1 MKKKK
6 QRPQGFGEMKR
17 GAGSPTS
24 AKTGKSTKEAEITY
38 GALVEEARICW
49 MSGRTQEV
57 ISLLREA
64 IAVNPK
70 HPQAYYNLG
79 NVLRGGDLQAAI
91 AYYRKAIAMDP
102 NHPEVYV
109 NLGNALREQDDLQ
122 GAIDAYRQALT
133 IKPTIQ
139 GLHFHLGNTLMEQGD
154 LQGAIGTYRQALAI
168 KPNHPEACY
177 VLGIALEGSGDL
189 QGAIGAY
196 RQALA
201 IKPNYPKANI
211 SLSTVRLLLGDYE
224 DGWDLYE
231 WRFRR
236 EKGSIQPHAHPQV
249 ERWDG
254 HNLASG

>member
-79 NVLRGGDLQAAI
+79 NVLRGAI
-91 AYYRKAIAMDP
+91 CKLLSPITGKPLPWIPIIQKSMSISAM
-102 NHPEVYV
+102 
-109 NLGNALREQDDLQ
+109 R
-122 GAIDAYRQALT
+122 
-133 IKPTIQ
+133 
-139 GLHFHLGNTLMEQGD
+139 
-154 LQGAIGTYRQALAI
+154 
-168 KPNHPEACY
+168 
-177 VLGIALEGSGDL
+177 
-189 QGAIGAY
+189 
-196 RQALA
+196 
-201 IKPNYPKANI
+201 
-211 SLSTVRLLLGDYE
+211 
-224 DGWDLYE
+224 
-231 WRFRR
+231 
-236 EKGSIQPHAHPQV
+236 
-249 ERWDG
+249 
-254 HNLASG
+254 